1 MSQAIRW
8 PVAPPGAMHPRAGG
22 SRPLGPKPIICWF
35 PGRRILHYFLM
46 PVFRIVS
53 RDRRR
58 ERRSRWLMPG
68 SGRLA
73 PCSSSAC
80 PPGVPWPRTSG
91 NLARPRTSHGPGQE
105 IRDLCA
111 VCTGCAVC
119 AMRRVCRGITH
130 RTCRSRRREPRPS
143 AGRGRRSSNS
153 GTARTTV
160 ERHGCLAHVVPT
172 AWLLQPCSRNR
183 CAGAANGRIRGSR
196 KCVGSTRVSG
206 APPECALPPAPPAGG
221 GAS

>member
-22 SRPLGPKPIICWF
+22 SMPLGPEPIICWF

-46 PVFRIVS
+46 PVFRVVS

-91 NLARPRTSHGPGQE
+91 NLARPRTSHGPGQA
-105 IRDLCA
+105 IRDLGA

-143 AGRGRRSSNS
+143 AASLLLVSRMCQAGIMRTRMHACRWSSIHFHRGR
-153 GTARTTV
+153 A
-160 ERHGCLAHVVPT
+160 
-172 AWLLQPCSRNR
+172 SRAA
-183 CAGAANGRIRGSR
+183 AGAP
-196 KCVGSTRVSG
+196 VTQ
-206 APPECALPPAPPAGG
+206 APPVPQG
-221 GAS
+221 GAARDR